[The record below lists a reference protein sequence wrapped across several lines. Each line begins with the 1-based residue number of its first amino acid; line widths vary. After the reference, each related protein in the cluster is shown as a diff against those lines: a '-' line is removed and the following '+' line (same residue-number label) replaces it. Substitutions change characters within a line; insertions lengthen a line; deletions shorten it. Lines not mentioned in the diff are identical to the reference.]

1 MIVEDVDLIAEERM
15 PHMGQHPLLFQ
26 LLNEMDGLGEDADVT
41 FLLTTNRADLLERAL
56 AQRPGRVDHAA
67 LLPLPD
73 AEARRQLIACIKAAC
88 NSTSP
93 IQTR

>member
-1 MIVEDVDLIAEERM
+1 
-15 PHMGQHPLLFQ
+15 
-26 LLNEMDGLGEDADVT
+26 MDGLAEDADVT
-41 FLLTTNRADLLERAL
+41 FLLTTNRADLLEHAL

-73 AEARRQLIACIKAAC
+73 AEARRQLIRLYQGSL